1 MCPASKDV
9 WSNSSPKLQKMIF
22 QSELFIKVR
31 QKWIDK
37 LNKEELG
44 LAATTVRHI
53 WLRRNAFIH
62 GKDFTNPELLVK
74 RVEEEHRAFTDQEK
88 NLPLSSVLEQRV
100 SKWEA
105 PPNGFHKINQ
115 DASTDRLNKKIGI
128 NVLFRDH
135 GGQVT
140 GTFQTVRNF
149 EASTQMD
156 ELYAAMMAATFC
168 QDIGLQ

>member
-9 WSNSSPKLQKMIF
+9 WGNSSPKLQKMIF
-22 QSELFIKVR
+22 QSELFIKVW

-88 NLPLSSVLEQRV
+88 NLPLSSVLE
-100 SKWEA
+100 
-105 PPNGFHKINQ
+105 
-115 DASTDRLNKKIGI
+115 
-128 NVLFRDH
+128 
-135 GGQVT
+135 
-140 GTFQTVRNF
+140 
-149 EASTQMD
+149 
-156 ELYAAMMAATFC
+156 
-168 QDIGLQ
+168 